1 MRETFADIDIS
12 LLPSSMSHE
21 KAAQKLCNTE
31 QILTDVTGTCLK
43 HVLTVPQSV
52 SRVIV

>member
-12 LLPSSMSHE
+12 LLPSSIGAE
-21 KAAQKLCNTE
+21 IVQQRTE
-31 QILTDVTGTCLK
+31 SQVLTDVTGTCLK